1 MRAAVIG
8 VGRMG
13 RRHVQAVRELCWDL
27 VGAYDVNPEALRLT
41 HEEQGV
47 PAERLFSDLDRLFSA
62 ARPECVI
69 IATTADSHADLT
81 CTAAERGARFIL
93 VEKPMAV
100 SLAECDRMLAAC
112 ARAGTKLAVNHQMRF
127 MPQYTEAKR
136 IMSSEAYGRFA
147 SMTVVAGSFGF
158 ATNGTHYLEA
168 FRYLSDESAAEVTA
182 WFSAETLP
190 NPRGPQFQDRA
201 GTIRVV
207 TAGGKRLF
215 MEIGADQ
222 GYGLH
227 LVLSSRNGMI
237 VVDEI
242 TGEMRCAVRKE
253 EHRDMPTT
261 RIALPADRTELQI
274 ELAGVIKSTAAVLTA
289 LVEDANS
296 VTGEDGRKA
305 VEVLVAAYQSAEAG
319 NVPVRVGPGLDRDRT
334 FPWA

>member
-1 MRAAVIG
+1 MLG

-13 RRHVQAVRELCWDL
+13 RRHVQAVRELGWDL
-27 VGAYDVNPEALRLT
+27 AGAYDVNPASLKLT
-41 HEEQGV
+41 QEEQSV
-47 PAERLFSDLDRLFSA
+47 PADRLFGDMDQLFSA
-62 ARPECVI
+62 AKPECVI

-81 CTAAERGARFIL
+81 CLAAERGARFIL

-112 ARAGTKLAVNHQMRF
+112 SKAGAKLAVNHQMRF

-136 IMSSEAYGRFA
+136 ILATEAYGRFA
-147 SMTVVAGSFGF
+147 SMTVVAGNFGF
-158 ATNGTHYLEA
+158 STNGTHYLEA
-168 FRYLSDESAAEVTA
+168 FRYLADESPVEVTA
-182 WFSAETLP
+182 WFSGETVP

-201 GTIRVV
+201 GTIRAV

-227 LVLSSRNGMI
+227 LVFASRNGMI

-242 TGEMRCAVRKE
+242 TGEMRCVVRKQ

-261 RIALPADRTELQI
+261 RIALPADRTELKI
-274 ELAGVIKSTAAVLTA
+274 ELAGVIKSTAAVLSA
-289 LVEDANS
+289 LVEDVNS

-305 VEVLVAAYQSAEAG
+305 VELLVAAYQSAETG
-319 NVPVRVGPGLDRDRT
+319 NAPVRVGAGLDRERT